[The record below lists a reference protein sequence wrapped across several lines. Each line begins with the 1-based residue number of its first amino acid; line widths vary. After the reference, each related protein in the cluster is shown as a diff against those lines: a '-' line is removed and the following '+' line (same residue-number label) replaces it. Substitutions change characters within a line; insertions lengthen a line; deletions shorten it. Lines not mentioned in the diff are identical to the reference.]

1 MCIRDSYWDA
11 SLPTDNKWAA
21 YENDQKIV
29 EAEHTVTEPTT
40 PPSTEELRPL
50 LGKVEVDCVDRTVK
64 HDTLEYDA
72 VDGLVEGSL
81 QKVAGG
87 YQTGSGQHYDTA
99 YTLSLIHILWYIYIG
114 HINTERP

>member
-1 MCIRDSYWDA
+1 M
-11 SLPTDNKWAA
+11 
-21 YENDQKIV
+21 
-29 EAEHTVTEPTT
+29 TEPTT

-50 LGKVEVDCVDRTVK
+50 LGKVEVDCVDRTVE

-99 YTLSLIHILWYIYIG
+99 YTCTLSGAKFAQLYSGKTTDTPAGSGVAHTLKTPG
-114 HINTERP
+114 QR